1 MSTMKITP
9 DQLSRQLRRTVE
21 GAEKHVREEVKRRG
35 YRASN
40 EISSATQMV
49 LTGKRHGRVY
59 RIRHKK
65 HIASAPGEAPA
76 VSTGNLRLSFGRMV
90 TEINDSGSKMTVNS
104 SARSNVKYAGILD
117 EGLKGGHI
125 AARPYKEKALQK
137 ALPKVK
143 KIYREPYR

>member
-9 DQLSRQLRRTVE
+9 DQFSKQLWKTVE
-21 GAEKHVREEVKRRG
+21 KTEKHVREKVKRRG

-40 EISSATQMV
+40 EISSATQLV

-59 RIRHKK
+59 RQAHKK

-76 VSTGNLRLSFGRMV
+76 VDTGNLRLSFGRMV
-90 TEINDSGSKMTVNS
+90 TAIKDSGRKMTVHS
-104 SARSNVKYAGILD
+104 SARSNVKYAGVLE
-117 EGLKGGHI
+117 EGRKDGHI
-125 AARPYKEKALQK
+125 VARPYKEKVLQR

-143 KIYREPYR
+143 KIYREPYK